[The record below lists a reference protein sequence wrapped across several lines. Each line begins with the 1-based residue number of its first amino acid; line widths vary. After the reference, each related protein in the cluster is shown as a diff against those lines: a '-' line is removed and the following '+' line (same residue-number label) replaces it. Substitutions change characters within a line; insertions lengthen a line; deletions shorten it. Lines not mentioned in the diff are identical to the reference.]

1 MKKILSGNSLK
12 VLAVASMTV
21 DHVGA
26 VLFPSQI
33 WMRCVGRLAFVIYAF
48 LIAEGYF
55 HTHNVKKYMG
65 RLGFLAIVSEIP
77 FDLVFHHT
85 FVYWGSQNV
94 FFTLFL
100 GLVGLYLMDRIKLRL
115 QPQFWFCALI
125 PVAAMC
131 LAAGLLQCDYRY
143 YGILVITLFYMA
155 RDYRWAAFGGIAV
168 LYVYLLDSVLW
179 HCRTDPHCPLQWE
192 KGQWRE
198 AAPVDFLFLLSGSS
212 FDYLWNLALCRVV

>member
-100 GLVGLYLMDRIKLRL
+100 GLVGLYLMDRIKMRL
-115 QPQFWFCALI
+115 QPQFWYCALI

-131 LAAGLLQCDYRY
+131 FAAGLLQCDYRY

-168 LYVYLLDSVLW
+168 IQVWMGWIQSFGIAALIPIALYNGKKGNGGKL
-179 HCRTDPHCPLQWE
+179 LQWIFYFYYPVHLLIIY
-192 KGQWRE
+192 GIWRY
-198 AAPVDFLFLLSGSS
+198 AG
-212 FDYLWNLALCRVV
+212 

>member
-33 WMRCVGRLAFVIYAF
+33 WMRCVGRLAFVIYTF

-100 GLVGLYLMDRIKLRL
+100 GLVSLYLMDRIKMRL

-168 LYVYLLDSVLW
+168 IQVWMGWIQSFGIAALIPIALYNGKKGNGGKL
-179 HCRTDPHCPLQWE
+179 LQWIFYFYYPVHLLIIY
-192 KGQWRE
+192 GIWRY
-198 AAPVDFLFLLSGSS
+198 AG
-212 FDYLWNLALCRVV
+212 

>member
-77 FDLVFHHT
+77 FDLIFHHT

-100 GLVGLYLMDRIKLRL
+100 GLVGLYLMDRIKMRL

-168 LYVYLLDSVLW
+168 IQVWMGWIQSFGIAALIPIALYNGKKGNGGKL
-179 HCRTDPHCPLQWE
+179 LQWIFYFYYPVHLLIIY
-192 KGQWRE
+192 GIWRY
-198 AAPVDFLFLLSGSS
+198 AG
-212 FDYLWNLALCRVV
+212 